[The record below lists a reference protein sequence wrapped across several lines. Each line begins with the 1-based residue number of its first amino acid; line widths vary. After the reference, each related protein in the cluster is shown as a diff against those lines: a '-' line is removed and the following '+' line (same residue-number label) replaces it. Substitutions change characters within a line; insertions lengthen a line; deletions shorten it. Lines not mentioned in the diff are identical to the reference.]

1 MESVVSR
8 SAPWQS
14 ETLRR
19 VDHDAVRTWALVGTV
34 VLYLAINGGG
44 YDLIVRSQV
53 AIVVWWIVLI
63 GAAWGLL
70 PAVRWTRT
78 AWIGAALLGGFV
90 VWTGLSATWSES
102 SELSLQEL
110 SRVACYFG
118 LFLLGIAIHRDRS
131 RGVQHTLHAV
141 SAAVVIVAALA
152 VASRLRP
159 DLFPAAHQT
168 ASYLPG
174 TDGRLGWPLN
184 YWNALAALMALGLPL
199 LLATATSARTLA
211 ARAGAAGAIPLVA
224 LCTYLTF
231 SRGGALAAGA
241 GLLVFFAFSPER
253 LDKLATAL
261 VAATGS
267 GAVILAATHRPAIEQ
282 GLTSAAARHEGDA
295 LLVALV
301 IVCAG
306 VALAQTGV
314 ALAARHGT
322 PPRWLTFSP
331 RRTRALLAGAVT
343 TCVVV
348 ALLAGA
354 PGRLSHA
361 WQEFKHPSAAGLR
374 QDSLARFG
382 TASGNGRYDY
392 WKVAVDATSGHLLG
406 GSGAGTFQL
415 LWAPRAPYF
424 SYVQNAHSL
433 YVETLAETGIVGVV
447 LLGGFFVLVLAAT
460 VRLSVRSRHEAR
472 VRAAGFAGAMFAFC
486 VAAASDWIWQV
497 PAVPAAFLVLAGAV
511 LAPPHARSSGGASLP
526 FRLGAIALAAAALV
540 AIVVPLATVSTVR
553 QSEAAVLGGNS
564 AQALADA
571 RTAVRLEP
579 GATSAQ
585 IQLAEVLELQGRV
598 PQALAAALEAT
609 ADEPSNWSGWL
620 IVSRLEAEA
629 GRPTASLAAYRRSR
643 SLNPRSP
650 LFKQ

>member
-8 SAPWQS
+8 SAPWRS

-118 LFLLGIAIHRDRS
+118 LFLLGIAIHRDRA

-159 DLFPAAHQT
+159 DLFPAAQQT

-174 TDGRLGWPLN
+174 TEGRLGWPLN

-211 ARAGAAGAIPLVA
+211 ARAVAAGAIPLVA

-253 LDKLATAL
+253 VEKLATAL
-261 VAATGS
+261 VAAAGS

-282 GLTSAAARHEGDA
+282 GLTNAAARHQGDA
-295 LLVALV
+295 LLVSLV

-331 RRTRALLAGAVT
+331 RRARALLVGAVT

-361 WQEFKHPSAAGLR
+361 WQEFKHPSAAGLK
-374 QDSLARFG
+374 QDSLERFG

-392 WKVAVDATSGHLLG
+392 WKVAIDSTSGHLLD

-447 LLGGFFVLVLAAT
+447 LLGGFFVLVLGAT
-460 VRLSVRSRHEAR
+460 VRLSVRSRYEAR

-497 PAVPAAFLVLAGAV
+497 PALPAAFLVLAGAV

-526 FRLGAIALAAAALV
+526 LRLGAIALAAAALV
-540 AIVVPLATVSTVR
+540 AIAVPLATVSTVR
-553 QSEAAVLGGNS
+553 ESQAAVLDGNS

-579 GATSAQ
+579 GAASAQ

-598 PQALAAALEAT
+598 PEALAAARAAT

-620 IVSRLEAEA
+620 IVSRLQAEA
-629 GRPTASLAAYRRSR
+629 GDPTASLAAYRRSR

-650 LFKQ
+650 VFKQ

>member
-8 SAPWQS
+8 SAPWRS

-118 LFLLGIAIHRDRS
+118 LFLLGIAIHRDRA

-174 TDGRLGWPLN
+174 TEGRLGWPLN

-199 LLATATSARTLA
+199 LLATATSARTLP
-211 ARAGAAGAIPLVA
+211 ARAVAAGAIPLVA

-253 LDKLATAL
+253 VEKLATAL

-295 LLVALV
+295 LLVSLV

-331 RRTRALLAGAVT
+331 RRARALLVAAVT

-392 WKVAVDATSGHLLG
+392 WKVAIDATSGHLLD

-447 LLGGFFVLVLAAT
+447 LLGGFFVLVLGAT
-460 VRLSVRSRHEAR
+460 VRLSVRSRYEAR

-497 PAVPAAFLVLAGAV
+497 PAAPRGVPGPGGSSARAPACQIQRGRVAAVTPRRDRARGRSPGRDRGPARDGEHRAGESGGRAGWQLGAGAGRRAHRGAARARRGLRSNPV
-511 LAPPHARSSGGASLP
+511 GGGTRAPRPRARGAGRCPRSDGRRAEQLERMADRLPLGGRGRSTRP
-526 FRLGAIALAAAALV
+526 RRSPPTAAAA
-540 AIVVPLATVSTVR
+540 R
-553 QSEAAVLGGNS
+553 
-564 AQALADA
+564 
-571 RTAVRLEP
+571 
-579 GATSAQ
+579 
-585 IQLAEVLELQGRV
+585 
-598 PQALAAALEAT
+598 
-609 ADEPSNWSGWL
+609 
-620 IVSRLEAEA
+620 
-629 GRPTASLAAYRRSR
+629 
-643 SLNPRSP
+643 
-650 LFKQ
+650 